1 MSDDDEDYDDDHFFN
16 KMVDDREDLV
26 TALIDND
33 ERSELLLNDLVTRF
47 EMSNT
52 QALAVHQR
60 KYNFEVEVIAELLYP
75 MEEFRN
81 LDLDGCAQHLRTLMA
96 RSSAF
101 MEIVNIA
108 KLSLQNKDDVAA
120 TKPKYFLDFIMKL

>member
-16 KMVDDREDLV
+16 KMVGDREDLV
-26 TALIDND
+26 AALIDHD
-33 ERSELLLNDLVTRF
+33 EKSELLLNELVARF
-47 EMSNT
+47 ETSNT
-52 QALAVHQR
+52 QALAVNQR

-75 MEEFRN
+75 MTEYRKM
-81 LDLDGCAQHLRTLMA
+81 DLSDCGQQLRTLMA

-101 MEIVNIA
+101 VEIVNKA

-120 TKPKYFLDFIMKL
+120 TKPKYFLDFIMSL

>member
-1 MSDDDEDYDDDHFFN
+1 MTNDDEDYDDDHFFN

-75 MEEFRN
+75 MTEYRKM
-81 LDLDGCAQHLRTLMA
+81 DLVDCASHLRTLME

-101 MEIVNIA
+101 MEIVNKA

-120 TKPKYFLDFIMKL
+120 TKPKYFLDFIINL